1 MINNPKY
8 ISDLITTPEIQT
20 WMPGDRILISAPT
33 GAGKTQFVTTIL
45 YEHAKSN
52 NKKILLLEN
61 RIILKDQIKHSLEE
75 GYSETMDIILYQH
88 LESKIKKN
96 GYSSEGIFDEYDYVF
111 ADESH
116 YFAGDSAFNAYSDL
130 VLNAI
135 IRNHS
140 NTILIFASA
149 TPYSLTETTGIIRN
163 TKPPYIIKPDF
174 SFINRLYFYNKNETV
189 EQVLKSLPENE
200 KAIFFGNAQQSRDLN
215 KQFRNSSFACARSNG
230 NYYKPNSEEDSDI
243 LLTNQIDET
252 TREIVENESFSS
264 KYLFTTRVM
273 DNGVSIKDSSVK
285 TMIIA
290 DSLDLVVL
298 VQMIGRIRILDPK
311 QDKIN
316 IYIKN
321 HYENVI
327 KSKIRDLVEIIEKVD
342 EHLKIGMDEFI
353 SENKKTVLPNV
364 FDTDGQL
371 NYARYTNTKFQL
383 SKYQLML
390 SQEYK
395 YRQIV
400 CNILEQKIEDTK
412 FAEREFFQMSAED
425 ILYKYQERKLFRDE
439 QKSFREEFLGVV
451 INKREAKKLGY
462 NTIRGILK
470 DTKNNLRFKIDR
482 GIETRGE
489 NNKKHF
495 WYIYKLSEGEAF
507 DDEEIFLPLEE

>member
-1 MINNPKY
+1 
-8 ISDLITTPEIQT
+8 
-20 WMPGDRILISAPT
+20 MPGDRILISAPT
-33 GAGKTQFVTTIL
+33 GAGKTFWVINSL
-45 YEHAKSN
+45 YEYCKSQG
-52 NKKILLLEN
+52 KKILLLEN
-61 RIILKDQIKHSLEE
+61 RIILKDQIKQSLEE
-75 GYSETMDIILYQH
+75 DYQETIDIILYQH
-88 LESKIKKN
+88 LESKIKRN
-96 GYSSEGIFDEYDYVF
+96 DYSSEGIFDEYDYVF

-135 IRNHS
+135 IRNHP

-149 TPYSLTETTGIIRN
+149 TPYSLTETAGIIRN
-163 TKPPYIIKPDF
+163 TKQPYIIKTDF

-189 EQVLKSLPENE
+189 EQVLKSIAEGE
-200 KAIFFGNAQQSRDLN
+200 KAIFFGNAQQSRELS
-215 KQFRNSSFACARSNG
+215 KEFRNSAFACAKSNS
-230 NYYKPNSEEDSDI
+230 NYYKPNSEDASDI
-243 LLTNQIDET
+243 LLNTLIDDT
-252 TREIVENESFSS
+252 TREIVETESFSA

-298 VQMIGRIRILDPK
+298 VQMIGRIRILNQTDR
-311 QDKIN
+311 IN

-327 KSKIRDLVEIIEKVD
+327 KSKIRDLTEIIEKVD
-342 EHLKIGMDEFI
+342 EHLKVGMDEFI

-383 SKYQLML
+383 AKYQLML

-400 CNILEQKIEDTK
+400 CNILEQKIEDTR
-412 FAEREFFQMSAED
+412 FAEREFFQLSAEQ
-425 ILYKYQERKLFRDE
+425 ILYKYQERKLFKDE
-439 QKSFREEFLGVV
+439 QKSFRDEFLGVV
-451 INKREAKKLGY
+451 INKREAKRLGY

-470 DTKNNLRFKIDR
+470 DSRNNLRFKIDNGR
-482 GIETRGE
+482 ETGGE
-489 NNKKHF
+489 NRNKYF
-495 WYIYKLSEGEAF
+495 WYIYKLSEGESF
-507 DDEEIFLPLEE
+507 DDEEDVT